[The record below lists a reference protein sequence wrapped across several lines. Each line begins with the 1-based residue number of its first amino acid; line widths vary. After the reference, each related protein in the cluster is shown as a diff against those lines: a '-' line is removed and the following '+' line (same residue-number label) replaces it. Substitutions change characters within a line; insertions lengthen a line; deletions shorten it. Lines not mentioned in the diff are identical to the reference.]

1 MERMTKRS
9 PQEELR
15 ILTHEPVEGYR
26 PVFFVLVALGVLY
39 LVVVLAKTL

>member
-1 MERMTKRS
+1 MDWNEKN

-26 PVFFVLVALGVLY
+26 PVFFALVAVGVLY
-39 LVVVLAKTL
+39 LAVVLAKTL